1 MRRRLA
7 SLAVAILALAASIA
21 SGNLGAAHA
30 QGSRPGDAPGRFDY
44 YLLALSWS
52 PSFCA
57 NPEMA
62 AREPA
67 QCSSQRRFS
76 FVVHGLWPQKER
88 GWPQDCPTPTQTVPS
103 AVVQK
108 QLDIMPSPN
117 LVEHQWDKHGACSG
131 LTAQGYFDLTR
142 QFRTKVIVPPQYAAP
157 TQTLIV
163 TGAEVETAFMKANPG
178 LKPDMVVVTCD
189 QRRIREV
196 RICFTKDGRYRSC
209 SADVRDRCG
218 TERRAMPPTRG
229 K

>member
-1 MRRRLA
+1 MKRRLA

-21 SGNLGAAHA
+21 SVNLGAAHA

-117 LVEHQWDKHGACSG
+117 LVEHQWDRHGACSG

-178 LKPDMVVVTCD
+178 LKPDMVAVTCD

-209 SADVRDRCG
+209 GADVRDRCG